1 MSQAGFGD
9 SSSQESISQ
18 ESVESQSPQQ
28 VALQIVSET
37 APKVAP
43 KVALSNIASNIASN
57 TVSNIAAEP
66 TTLFNALPRQVLEQ
80 ELQFCNERSQQ
91 AQVLLRQAQ
100 EQLQLSQLVI
110 QRQETLTQTLQAR
123 IDQLERE
130 LQDVHSS
137 GDELRDRLKRQQHH
151 TSQLKAALERC
162 LDTSSPK
169 EAAPN
174 NLVMSNIESW
184 SISKLADEKI
194 TPVEQINSSPLQN
207 VVKIAP
213 PLQPIEMPSAL
224 TDNQDSAISN
234 ISDDQSDRP
243 DRQFE
248 QPEPIDP
255 PSSILPKMQ
264 PISPLIIRTHKA
276 ASGSP
281 IALSLLNTQPLP
293 PIPNPTD
300 NPITNLISNPIANQQ
315 QTNDQSAQVDQQEI
329 PTEDYS
335 KPRYTHD
342 SPLSSTSAQNS
353 SRISTVIAPKF
364 MRTLYS
370 YGSAD
375 TPDPQ
380 EELAIANSVPNSSS
394 PSSRQPV
401 KTLAAVQ
408 LPQFPP
414 LPRR

>member
-43 KVALSNIASNIASN
+43 KVALSNIASN

-137 GDELRDRLKRQQHH
+137 GEELRDRLKRQQHH

-224 TDNQDSAISN
+224 TDDQDSAISN
-234 ISDDQSDRP
+234 ISDNQP

-300 NPITNLISNPIANQQ
+300 NPITNPIANPIAKQQ

-329 PTEDYS
+329 PTEDYT

-375 TPDPQ
+375 TPEPQ
-380 EELAIANSVPNSSS
+380 EELAIANSIPNSSS

>member
-18 ESVESQSPQQ
+18 ESVESQSPHQA
-28 VALQIVSET
+28 ALQIVSET
-37 APKVAP
+37 APKVA
-43 KVALSNIASNIASN
+43 LSNIGSN

-137 GDELRDRLKRQQHH
+137 GEELRDRLKRQQHH

-224 TDNQDSAISN
+224 TGDQDTE
-234 ISDDQSDRP
+234 ISDISADKSDH
-243 DRQFE
+243 QFR

-255 PSSILPKMQ
+255 PSSISPKMQ

-281 IALSLLNTQPLP
+281 IAVSLLNTQPSS
-293 PIPNPTD
+293 PIANPTD
-300 NPITNLISNPIANQQ
+300 NPITNPIANPIAKQQ

-329 PTEDYS
+329 PTDDYS

-375 TPDPQ
+375 TPEPQ
-380 EELAIANSVPNSSS
+380 EELAIANSIHNSSS

>member
-37 APKVAP
+37 APR
-43 KVALSNIASNIASN
+43 VALSNIGSN

-130 LQDVHSS
+130 LQNVHSS
-137 GDELRDRLKRQQHH
+137 GEELRDRLKRQQHH

-162 LDTSSPK
+162 LDTSTSK
-169 EAAPN
+169 ETAHKDSVIAK
-174 NLVMSNIESW
+174 IESW
-184 SISKLADEKI
+184 SIAKLADEKI
-194 TPVEQINSSPLQN
+194 TPVEQITSSPQQS

-213 PLQPIEMPSAL
+213 PLQPIEMPYGLGAA
-224 TDNQDSAISN
+224 QDSEL
-234 ISDDQSDRP
+234 RP
-243 DRQFE
+243 ELR
-248 QPEPIDP
+248 PESTPN
-255 PSSILPKMQ
+255 SMPKSVGVREFGLQ
-264 PISPLIIRTHKA
+264 DL
-276 ASGSP
+276 
-281 IALSLLNTQPLP
+281 
-293 PIPNPTD
+293 
-300 NPITNLISNPIANQQ
+300 
-315 QTNDQSAQVDQQEI
+315 QEI
-329 PTEDYS
+329 TSKDDS
-335 KPRYTHD
+335 KPSYRHD
-342 SPLSSTSAQNS
+342 SPISSTSATNS
-353 SRISTVIAPKF
+353 SRISTVVAPKF
-364 MRTLYS
+364 IRALYS
-370 YGSAD
+370 YGSAENHES
-375 TPDPQ
+375 P
-380 EELAIANSVPNSSS
+380 EELAIANS
-394 PSSRQPV
+394 SSRQPV

>member
-18 ESVESQSPQQ
+18 ESVESQSPHQ
-28 VALQIVSET
+28 A
-37 APKVAP
+37 APKITPESAS
-43 KVALSNIASNIASN
+43 KIALTNISP
-57 TVSNIAAEP
+57 EP
-66 TTLFNALPRQVLEQ
+66 TTLFHALPRQVLEQ

-137 GDELRDRLKRQQHH
+137 GEELRDRLKRQQHH

-162 LDTSSPK
+162 LDTSASKETAPK
-169 EAAPN
+169 D
-174 NLVMSNIESW
+174 LVMSNLESW
-184 SISKLADEKI
+184 SIAKLADEKI
-194 TPVEQINSSPLQN
+194 TPVEQINSSPQQS

-213 PLQPIEMPSAL
+213 PLQPIEMPYGMG
-224 TDNQDSAISN
+224 TVQDSEVAKSN
-234 ISDDQSDRP
+234 DQVR
-243 DRQFE
+243 
-248 QPEPIDP
+248 QPEPIDA
-255 PSSILPKMQ
+255 PSSIAPKMQ
-264 PISPLIIRTHKA
+264 PISPLIVRTHKA

-281 IALSLLNTQPLP
+281 IALSLLNTRPDL
-293 PIPNPTD
+293 PIPNPK
-300 NPITNLISNPIANQQ
+300 
-315 QTNDQSAQVDQQEI
+315 QTNDEPSASAQLILESIPKSSSNLGGVREFGLQDLQEI
-329 PTEDYS
+329 TSNDSS
-335 KPRYTHD
+335 KTSYRHD
-342 SPLSSTSAQNS
+342 SPISSTSATNS
-353 SRISTVIAPKF
+353 SRISAVVAPKF
-364 MRTLYS
+364 IRALYS
-370 YGSAD
+370 YGSVENAE
-375 TPDPQ
+375 PP
-380 EELAIANSVPNSSS
+380 EELAIANYSS
-394 PSSRQPV
+394 PSGRQPV